1 MGAVLAAI
9 VHAPLA
15 SILIVLELTYNPALV
30 LPTML
35 AVVVATGTARL
46 IYPDSIYTSVLRHRG
61 VRLGPTGDVTV
72 LHRLTVE
79 QVTLEPVSAASID
92 TPLEKLLELT
102 SQTGVSD
109 FVLFASDGKYTGMV
123 VADDLRTALLER
135 EAIPLLVAGEVSRAD
150 LPTVRS
156 TDDLARV
163 LETFSLYEVARLPVS
178 LATDPDR
185 IIGLISRRALMQ
197 RYNQALS
204 GK

>member
-1 MGAVLAAI
+1 
-9 VHAPLA
+9 
-15 SILIVLELTYNPALV
+15 
-30 LPTML
+30 
-35 AVVVATGTARL
+35 
-46 IYPDSIYTSVLRHRG
+46 
-61 VRLGPTGDVTV
+61 
-72 LHRLTVE
+72 
-79 QVTLEPVSAASID
+79 
-92 TPLEKLLELT
+92 
-102 SQTGVSD
+102 
-109 FVLFASDGKYTGMV
+109 V